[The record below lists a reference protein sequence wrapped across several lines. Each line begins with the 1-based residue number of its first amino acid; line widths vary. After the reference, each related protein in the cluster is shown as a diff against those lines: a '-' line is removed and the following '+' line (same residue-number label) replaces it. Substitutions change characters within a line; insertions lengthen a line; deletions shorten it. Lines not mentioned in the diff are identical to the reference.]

1 VDDHRKLV
9 RRRTEPLPVELL
21 AEIGPHA
28 DTESEAMRALAEHRI
43 RSVLDRL
50 TPDQRDVLLL
60 RILGGLTIEEV
71 GTVVRKKQGAV
82 KALQARGLAAIRN
95 EIELGAVTL

>member
-1 VDDHRKLV
+1 VDEHRKLV
-9 RRRTEPLPVELL
+9 RRRTEPIPVEDL
-21 AEIGPHA
+21 AEIGPRA
-28 DTESEAMRALAEHRI
+28 DAETEAMRALADDRV

-71 GTVVRKKQGAV
+71 ATVVRKRPGAV
-82 KALQARGLAAIRN
+82 KALQARGLAAIRDK
-95 EIELGAVTL
+95 IELGAVTL